1 MELYKPEAESIK
13 KQLDDWI
20 LNSNRELEATFGK
33 GTVDATTFFQVAQR
47 LRSKGLRELSQE
59 DRLTITTPEHIRFTL
74 STMGVIQQ
82 YCRDDVL
89 AGKPFVA
96 MIKDRSSSDSQVD
109 LDDYEVRIKTRREI
123 KIGNSEAAIQ
133 DMFNKWPQQKKAFRM
148 IRRWSFEESGLRYD
162 LSIVRSSAR
171 DSKGEFKWQRKFLD
185 QDLSLSPYLYE
196 IEVELIRLDT
206 DTVETAQKRLIKG
219 IGDVLRGIQKSSI
232 LIRKSKKEKVIQS
245 YQNFIQNNRFLG
257 CSPVTLEQRNFTDII
272 DDNIPNIRTG
282 YNITDKA
289 DGLRC
294 LGYTNSKGE
303 FYLIDMGLNVYRTGL
318 EQLNCRE
325 SIIDGEW
332 VTRTRQKQPMN
343 AFLAFDIYYAVDKKN
358 VSQLPFYNKDEE
370 EKSRHGQLKLWIET
384 FNKGNGPTKLLSQT
398 SLQISMKNY
407 LFAKANDLSIF
418 RNATRVLDTYRVY
431 YTDGLIFTPNDLP
444 LPGYD
449 EEKKIIKPGAT
460 FYAQFK
466 WKPSEDNTIDFLVR
480 FEKQPDNPKQDRITI
495 GLKPESNETIRY
507 KTLRLYVGSSRSKA
521 FNARDI
527 ILNERKLGDERSS
540 KLDPS
545 AWHGQTEQAKFKE
558 YRPIPFYPKL
568 FYDSMASVCYSE
580 VKTDPATSEEY
591 VSTEINNE
599 PIQDKS
605 IIEMRYD
612 PSLPRGWRWIPI
624 RIRHDKT
631 ERLQKG
637 ILART
642 LNSED
647 VAESV
652 WNSINEPITES
663 MIRSGSVQPN
673 EKEVNEFITK
683 KEEKDNIT
691 LKYFEREAPIE
702 DLRFVTG
709 LREFHNQ
716 YVKEIVLYNACLKGG
731 KKTLIDM
738 ACGKGSDIR
747 RWYNNKV
754 SFVLGIDYA
763 GDNIT
768 NPEDGA
774 YARYINFH
782 ERNRR
787 VEKVPMVFVIGDS
800 SKRLIDG
807 RAGSTDEERDILR
820 SVFGRYKPLGPIP
833 PFVDHDAAGSLQSGA
848 DSMSCMFALHYFFE
862 KKEALD
868 GLIRNIRESIKVG
881 GYFFGCCFD
890 GDSVFKF
897 LKDIPKGGVK
907 TGIEKDAIL
916 WNIRKDF
923 DEDDLVPNEDSLGL
937 KINVDFISIGSSHDE
952 YLVSFPYF
960 VERMKEAGLEL
971 LSENELKEIGLKHST
986 NLFSES
992 YEMSKKSGKNY
1003 LMSDAVKQFSFLN
1016 RWFIFRKKKQLT
1028 LEKETVEEEYVPS
1041 VPSVNLRNP
1050 TAINRIIEKEE
1061 TAMKISENQP
1071 RLMVTKQGEL
1081 YESEVSNVPT
1091 DGEKTIRVS
1100 VPTTFGEEKRDI
1112 VVEEGTTIKRT
1123 IPVEKGTAAPSTD
1136 KLYASNEVINFYIDA
1151 ALDDKKL
1158 KIGDKGAARWLAPSS
1173 PFPIEDPED
1182 SNIIYP
1188 SLEHFLAAM
1197 MYKYGTDKPQLAQT
1211 LFSRE
1216 GTIHQSFV
1224 RKRLL
1229 ETQALKKAISEDK
1242 DFELI
1247 KEEST
1252 DIKASISPGA
1262 FRKNKAVFNES
1273 KYAVK
1278 KDELLKYGVEQRYK
1292 KDARMRKILEA
1303 ARVNNKYLLYYVH
1316 GTSNNLG
1323 GTRKADGLIQGDNKL
1338 GKLYMSLAGFS
1349 I

>member
-1 MELYKPEAESIK
+1 MELYKAEAENIK
-13 KQLDDWI
+13 KQLEDWI
-20 LNSNRELEATFGK
+20 SNSNRELEATFGGTK

-47 LRSKGLRELSQE
+47 LRSKGLRELPQE
-59 DRLTITTPEHIRFTL
+59 DRVTITTPEHIRFTIQ
-74 STMGVIQQ
+74 SMGIIQQ
-82 YCRDDVL
+82 YCRDDTL
-89 AGKPFVA
+89 MGKPFVA

-123 KIGNSEAAIQ
+123 KMADSEVAIK
-133 DMFNKWPQQKKAFRM
+133 DMFTKWSQQKKAFRM
-148 IRRWSFEESGLRYD
+148 IRRWSFEESGIRYD
-162 LSIVRSSAR
+162 LSIVRSTAR
-171 DSKGEFKWQRKFLD
+171 DSRGDFKWQRKFLD

-196 IEVELIRLDT
+196 IEVELIRLET
-206 DTVETAQKRLIKG
+206 DTIEIAQKRLIKG
-219 IGDVLRGIQKSSI
+219 VGEVLRGIQKNSI
-232 LIRKSKKEKVIQS
+232 LIRKSKKEKVLQS

-257 CSPVTLEQRNFTDII
+257 CSPVTLEERNFSDII
-272 DDNIPNIRTG
+272 DDRIPNIRSS
-282 YNITDKA
+282 YNVTDKA

-294 LGYTNSKGE
+294 LLYTNSKGE
-303 FYLIDMGLNVYRTGL
+303 LYLIDMGLNVYRTSL
-318 EQLNCRE
+318 EQLTCRE

-332 VTRTRQKQPMN
+332 VTRTRNKEPMN
-343 AFLAFDIYYAVDKKN
+343 IFLAFDIYYAVDKKD
-358 VSQLPFYNKDEE
+358 VSQYPFYNKEDED
-370 EKSRHGQLKLWIET
+370 KSRYGQLKKWIET
-384 FNKGNGPTKLLSQT
+384 LNKTDGPKKLMSQAT
-398 SLQISMKNY
+398 LQVSMKTF
-407 LFAKANDLSIF
+407 LFAKANDIF
-418 RNATRVLDTYRVY
+418 RNATKVLDTYRVY
-431 YTDGLIFTPNDLP
+431 YTDGLIFTPNELP

-449 EEKKIIKPGAT
+449 EEKKIIKPSAT

-480 FEKQPDNPKQDRITI
+480 FEKQPDNPRIDRVTI

-507 KTLRLYVGSSRSKA
+507 KTIRLYVGSSRSKA

-527 ILNERKLGDERSS
+527 ILNERKLGD
-540 KLDPS
+540 D
-545 AWHGQTEQAKFKE
+545 QTKFKE
-558 YRPIPFYPKL
+558 YRPIPFYPKQ

-580 VKTDPATSEEY
+580 VRTDPATQEEY
-591 VSTEINNE
+591 VATELNNE

-652 WNSINEPITES
+652 WNSIHQPITES
-663 MIRSGSVQPN
+663 MIRSGSTQPN
-673 EKEVNEFITK
+673 EKETKEFIKK
-683 KEEKDNIT
+683 KEEKDNIS
-691 LKYFEREAPIE
+691 LKYFERDAPVE

-716 YVKEIVLYNACLKGG
+716 YIKEIVLYNSCLKGNN
-731 KKTLIDM
+731 KSLIDI

-774 YARYINFH
+774 YARYINYH
-782 ERNRR
+782 ERNKRT
-787 VEKVPMVFVIGDS
+787 EKVPMVFVIGDT

-807 RAGSTDEERDILR
+807 RAGSSDEERDILR
-820 SVFGRYKPLGPIP
+820 SVFGQYKPLGPIP
-833 PFVDHDAAGSLQSGA
+833 SFVDHEAAGTLKSGA
-848 DSMSCMFALHYFFE
+848 DAMSCMFALHYFFE
-862 KKEALD
+862 KKESLD
-868 GLIRNIRESIKVG
+868 GLIRNIREGLKVG

-890 GDSVFKF
+890 GDSIFKF
-897 LKDIPKGGVK
+897 LRELPKGGVK
-907 TGIEKDAIL
+907 TGIEKEAIL

-923 DEDDLVPNEDSLGL
+923 DEDELIPSEDSLGL

-960 VERMKEAGLEL
+960 VERMKENGLEL
-971 LSENELKEIGLKHST
+971 LSESELKEIGLKHST

-1003 LMSDAVKQFSFLN
+1003 IMTDAVKQFSFLN
-1016 RWFIFRKKKQLT
+1016 RWFIFQKKKQIN
-1028 LEKETVEEEYVPS
+1028 LEKEINEAEYVPLVS
-1041 VPSVNLRNP
+1041 EK
-1050 TAINRIIEKEE
+1050 INRKTAVNKILEKEE
-1061 TAMKISENQP
+1061 TAMKIAPNQP
-1071 RLMVTKQGEL
+1071 TLMVTKEAEK
-1081 YESEVSNVPT
+1081 YEAEVTPE
-1091 DGEKTIRVS
+1091 EKEKEKERTITVS
-1100 VPTTFGEEKRDI
+1100 VPTAIGDEKRNI
-1112 VVEEGTTIKRT
+1112 EVEALEGTTIKRT
-1123 IPVEKGTAAPSTD
+1123 VPVEKGTAAPTT
-1136 KLYASNEVINFYIDA
+1136 KLYAANEVLNFYNDA

-1182 SNIIYP
+1182 SKIIYP
-1188 SLEHFLAAM
+1188 SLDHFLAAM

-1211 LFSRE
+1211 IFSRE
-1216 GTIHQSFV
+1216 GTIHQTFV

-1229 ETQALKKAISEDK
+1229 EGQALKKAISEEK
-1242 DFELI
+1242 DFEFI
-1247 KEEST
+1247 KDEST
-1252 DIKASISPGA
+1252 EIKASTTPGA
-1262 FRKNKAVFNES
+1262 FRKYKAVFNES

-1292 KDARMRKILEA
+1292 KDVRLRKIIEA
-1303 ARVNNKYLLYYVH
+1303 ARLNNKYLLFYVH
-1316 GTSNNLG
+1316 GTNNNLG
-1323 GTRKADGLIQGDNKL
+1323 GTRKADGSIQGDNKL
-1338 GKLYMSLAGFS
+1338 GKLYMELGGFS
-1349 I
+1349 L